1 MWRSI
6 VVDAEG
12 GKIAKPCNLPY
23 NAASLSDCQPVA
35 AVLIEGSCPM
45 TAEFRSSAPISEPGP
60 AARPRSWAMPL
71 LALGIA
77 AALVFVWYYAP
88 SLLLLFAGLL
98 FAAFLDACTRGLAHV
113 VPLSRSSRFAIVVF
127 VFLSVVGFAI
137 GWGLVRL
144 SGQAH
149 LLLQVMNNQL
159 DVLERHLA
167 DFGVDLFGAEGRRD
181 LSHFIADPGRLFGH
195 VQYAVSGA
203 YVVAM
208 NAIVIVCLGVFLAV
222 DPAGY
227 RDGVLR
233 FVAIGVR
240 PRAREVMDEMGQML
254 RYWLLGQLVRSVLVA
269 AVLWLALQILGVPAA
284 SLLALQA
291 GVANFVP
298 YLGPLIAALPVAL
311 VAAPLGL
318 GPLVW
323 VMAIYFCIQ
332 TLEGFVVAPLIQKGA
347 VNVPPAWTLSAIV
360 LLGAMFGVLGV
371 ALAAPLLGV
380 VRVALLRFYVEDW
393 LGDRPAG
400 AERALQR

>member
-1 MWRSI
+1 M
-6 VVDAEG
+6 
-12 GKIAKPCNLPY
+12 K
-23 NAASLSDCQPVA
+23 
-35 AVLIEGSCPM
+35 
-45 TAEFRSSAPISEPGP
+45 AEFRSSPPISEPGP
-60 AARPRSWAMPL
+60 AARSRSWAMPL

-88 SLLLLFAGLL
+88 SLLLLFAGIL

-167 DFGVDLFGAEGRRD
+167 DFGIDLFGAEGRRD

-195 VQYAVSGA
+195 VQYAVNGA
-203 YVVAM
+203 YVVVM
-208 NAIVIVCLGVFLAV
+208 NAIVIVCLGVFLAAH
-222 DPAGY
+222 PASY
-227 RDGVLR
+227 REGVLR
-233 FVAIGVR
+233 LVAIGIR
-240 PRAREVMDEMGQML
+240 PRVREVMDEMGRML
-254 RYWLLGQLVRSVLVA
+254 RYWLLGQLVRSVIVGV
-269 AVLWLALQILGVPAA
+269 VLWLVLRILGVPGAP
-284 SLLALQA
+284 LLAFVA
-291 GVANFVP
+291 GIANFVP
-298 YLGPLIAALPVAL
+298 YLGPLIAALPIVL
-311 VAAPLGL
+311 VAMPMGLAPLA
-318 GPLVW
+318 W

-347 VNVPPAWTLSAIV
+347 VDLPPAWTLSAIV
-360 LLGAMFGVLGV
+360 ILGAMFGVLGV

-393 LGDRPAG
+393 LDDRPKDQ
-400 AERALQR
+400 ERALQGSRS